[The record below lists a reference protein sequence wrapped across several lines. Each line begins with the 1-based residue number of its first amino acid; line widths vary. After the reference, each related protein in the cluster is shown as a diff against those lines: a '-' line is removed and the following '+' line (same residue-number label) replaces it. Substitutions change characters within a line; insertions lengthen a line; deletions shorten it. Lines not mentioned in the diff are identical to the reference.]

1 VELVWLSNLNGL
13 TSGESKKKGMATNSE
28 MYMKCLQIEAMVKI
42 MVMKGIT
49 DNRKLVE
56 AVDNMYHP
64 TTEWEQEMFSEAII
78 YAKHAVL
85 N

>member
-1 VELVWLSNLNGL
+1 M
-13 TSGESKKKGMATNSE
+13 TTNAE
-28 MYMKCLQIEAMVKI
+28 MYKKCMEIEAMVTT
-42 MVMKGIT
+42 MVMCGIV

-56 AVDNMYHP
+56 AVDAKYHP

>member
-1 VELVWLSNLNGL
+1 MSYSLIPFSSVLASSTRGGDFNTVKDIDFFNDVEL
-13 TSGESKKKGMATNSE
+13 E
-28 MYMKCLQIEAMVKI
+28 
-42 MVMKGIT
+42 
-49 DNRKLVE
+49 VE

-64 TTEWEQEMFSEAII
+64 ATEWEQEMFSEAII

>member
-1 VELVWLSNLNGL
+1 M
-13 TSGESKKKGMATNSE
+13 TTNDE
-28 MYMKCLQIEAMVKI
+28 MYRKCMEIEAMVTS
-42 MVMKGIT
+42 MVMCGIV

-56 AVDNMYHP
+56 AVDAKYHP

>member
-1 VELVWLSNLNGL
+1 MTSN
-13 TSGESKKKGMATNSE
+13 AE
-28 MYMKCLQIEAMVKI
+28 MYQKCIEIEAMVRV
-42 MVMKGIT
+42 MVMKGIN

-56 AVDNMYHP
+56 AVDEKYHP

-78 YAKHAVL
+78 YAKQGVL

>member
-1 VELVWLSNLNGL
+1 M
-13 TSGESKKKGMATNSE
+13 TTNDE
-28 MYMKCLQIEAMVKI
+28 MYRKCMEIEAMVTS
-42 MVMKGIT
+42 MVMCGIV

-56 AVDNMYHP
+56 AVDVKYHP

-78 YAKHAVL
+78 YAKQAVL